1 MKPTSEAAPR
11 WRRRPT
17 ERPQEL
23 LDAALVV
30 FSEHGLARARVEDI
44 AARAGVSKGTVY
56 LYFDSKEEL
65 FREAV
70 RDRTARAIE
79 TLEAAA
85 PPGDPVARIQRFIDA
100 YWKHLRG
107 PMFGGMYR
115 LILAELPRFPEF
127 TQFYGEEVSGKVISL
142 AAEIVREGQ
151 EQGRLRG
158 ADPMV
163 AARMIVGL
171 IVQHAIWTSQ
181 PTLFPRIGNRSD
193 AELGSEITDFLMAAL
208 LNPAGTTDASTT
220 PVTVHAD

>member
-1 MKPTSEAAPR
+1 MSHSASIKPSPVAGPR

-23 LDAALVV
+23 LDAALQV
-30 FSEHGLARARVEDI
+30 FAEHGLARARVEDI

-70 RDRTARAIE
+70 RDRIARTLE

-100 YWKHLRG
+100 YWKHLRR
-107 PMFGGMYR
+107 PMFGSMYR
-115 LILAELPRFPEF
+115 LILADLPQFPGF
-127 TQFYGEEVSGKVISL
+127 TRFYGEEISGKVIEL
-142 AAEIVREGQ
+142 VAQIVQEGVDAH
-151 EQGRLRG
+151 RFRPI
-158 ADPMV
+158 DPMV

-171 IVQHAIWTSQ
+171 IVQHAIWTSH
-181 PTLFPRIGNRSD
+181 PALFPRIANRTD
-193 AELGSEITDFLMAAL
+193 AELGEDINAFLLSAL
-208 LNPAGTTDASTT
+208 LPPTAAPAGVA
-220 PVTVHAD
+220 